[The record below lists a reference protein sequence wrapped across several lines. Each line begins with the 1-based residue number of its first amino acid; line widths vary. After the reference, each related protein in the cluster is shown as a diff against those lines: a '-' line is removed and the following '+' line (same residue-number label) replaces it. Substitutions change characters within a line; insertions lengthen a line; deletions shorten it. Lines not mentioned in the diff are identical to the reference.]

1 MVPLQHPLLS
11 RFGMISA
18 GKEKGVGSIMYDG
31 ILVGLTSFLVIGIFH
46 PIVIRAEYHWSK
58 KCWPLFL
65 VVGLLLL
72 ICSILLDSFV
82 LSAVVGVTGFSCLLL
97 ASGENRHCTP
107 GRNRHM

>member
-1 MVPLQHPLLS
+1 M
-11 RFGMISA
+11 
-18 GKEKGVGSIMYDG
+18 GSIMYDG

-82 LSAVVGVTGFSCLLL
+82 LSAVVGVTGFSCLWSIKELFEQEKRVRRGWFP
-97 ASGENRHCTP
+97 ANPKRV
-107 GRNRHM
+107 RRDQDAD

>member
-1 MVPLQHPLLS
+1 M
-11 RFGMISA
+11 
-18 GKEKGVGSIMYDG
+18 MYDG

-82 LSAVVGVTGFSCLLL
+82 LSAVVGVTGFSCLWSIKELFEQEKRVRRGWFP
-97 ASGENRHCTP
+97 ANPKRV
-107 GRNRHM
+107 RRDQDAD